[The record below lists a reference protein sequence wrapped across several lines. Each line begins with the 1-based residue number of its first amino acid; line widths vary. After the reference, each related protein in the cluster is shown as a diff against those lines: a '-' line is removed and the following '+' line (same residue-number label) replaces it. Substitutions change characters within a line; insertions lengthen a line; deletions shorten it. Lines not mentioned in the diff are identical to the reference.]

1 MSQFRPAKKRI
12 EVSVGDSVR
21 IIRELQGLGQNQL
34 AQLSGTPPLTLN
46 SRLPKFNAPVVP
58 FSDAASSLPAIRMF
72 TLPIPMATRS
82 RSGMSRSAMGA
93 GSH

>member
-34 AQLSGTPPLTLN
+34 AQLSGIPPTDIELAVAEVQRAGGTVL
-46 SRLPKFNAPVVP
+46 RRGELAPGCPYVYVADP
-58 FSDAASSLPAIRMF
+58 DGYEIE
-72 TLPIPMATRS
+72 IWYE
-82 RSGMSRSAMGA
+82 
-93 GSH
+93 